1 LLNPDLTIPSDFGRS
16 TAFHNYLDEF
26 LAAIRIFGFLEKPVF
41 HELSRH
47 LQTKRLIAGETI
59 SLDAD
64 DKEGFVCVVD
74 GNVQVFAHSA
84 GSGSPSPESPYNGYQ
99 LLNEVA
105 TGGTVSSL
113 FTILRLFTEDVK
125 LSWEGE
131 GLQESEHPHRSAP
144 TSAGARSDDGLG
156 GISAPESY
164 EDVKRTDCSQSP
176 YVRPEGSISQLDL
189 SSSRSES
196 DHTEGPAQRYGIV
209 AESPAQDPIDRIASG
224 GQPFRNPMSAVTST
238 HSEANSR
245 FNGTA
250 KSNQGRQRHTTAA
263 GDRPAVIARA
273 TVDTTLAVIPFEAFT
288 RLRHKFPKATGQI
301 VSVILT
307 RFARVT
313 FMTGQFCSKDAVPRV
328 DVWLTFRAVFSSS
341 LPWSNQRDFTG

>member
-1 LLNPDLTIPSDFGRS
+1 MAPPDSHLLNPDLNIPSDFGRS

-74 GNVQVFAHSA
+74 GNVQVFART
-84 GSGSPSPESPYNGYQ
+84 GRSGDPSPESPYNGYQ

-131 GLQESEHPHRSAP
+131 GPATQDHALRTAP
-144 TSAGARSDDGLG
+144 TSVTGRSDDGLEDF
-156 GISAPESY
+156 SAPDSY
-164 EDVKRTDCSQSP
+164 EDVKRDDYGRSP
-176 YVRPEGSISQLDL
+176 YGRQDGSISQLDL
-189 SSSRSES
+189 SRERSES
-196 DHTEGPAQRYGIV
+196 DRTGETIHGDEGLPDSPFHGPRSDKTVPDTRSHLRY
-209 AESPAQDPIDRIASG
+209 PL
-224 GQPFRNPMSAVTST
+224 SAVTSI
-238 HSEANSR
+238 HSEAPSAFLGDNKRGSNR
-245 FNGTA
+245 Q
-250 KSNQGRQRHTTAA
+250 KSPNAPGE
-263 GDRPAVIARA
+263 RPTVIARA
-273 TVDTTLAVIPFEAFT
+273 TVDTTLAVIPFDAFT

-313 FMTGQFCSKDAVPRV
+313 FMTGELSY
-328 DVWLTFRAVFSSS
+328 S
-341 LPWSNQRDFTG
+341 